1 MKLTKTGSQA
11 RRSESWSAERG
22 EGAGGSRRGD
32 GGRAGGGGFPVMG
45 LGLAALVALA
55 TLSRELLIHCLGA

>member
-1 MKLTKTGSQA
+1 MV
-11 RRSESWSAERG
+11 
-22 EGAGGSRRGD
+22 
-32 GGRAGGGGFPVMG
+32 GGGFPVMG

>member
-11 RRSESWSAERG
+11 RRSESWSTEGG

-32 GGRAGGGGFPVMG
+32 VEGGFPVWG
-45 LGLAALVALA
+45 LGLAALA
-55 TLSRELLIHCLGA
+55 TLRRELLIHCLGT